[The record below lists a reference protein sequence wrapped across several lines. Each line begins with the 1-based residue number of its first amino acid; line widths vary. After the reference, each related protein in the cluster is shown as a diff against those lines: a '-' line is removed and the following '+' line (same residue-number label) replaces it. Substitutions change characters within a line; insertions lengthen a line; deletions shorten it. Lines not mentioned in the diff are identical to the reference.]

1 MGRIKITVFFSVFV
15 AMLGV
20 MLLAPITP
28 SLIRELG
35 LKEIHSGI
43 LISTGSIMTAVMAP
57 VWGNISDAK
66 GRKPVILI
74 GFIGLSISTL
84 LLTITFYCG
93 LHKWISGGLLLF
105 LMIVTRSLVGMFI
118 PAILSASQAFMG
130 DVTEDKERGS
140 AMAIISAANG
150 LGLIFGPAIAGIFSL
165 VGLLWPLYFGIV
177 ITAVALFFTLFLMP
191 ATKPIIQRGEMKVSP
206 LQPGLRIYLFVA
218 LVTMIGLFTIQ
229 VIGGFYL
236 QDQLGLPSDQLAVT
250 VSFGLMFTGLAV
262 LIAQIIQ
269 SKWLKWEPR
278 PMVLIGSLILVA
290 SMVTFL
296 LTKQLPFYY
305 LAFFVFGLGSGFMMT
320 GFMTGASLSVS
331 NEQQGGVAGL
341 VTAMQGVSAII
352 APILSTSLY
361 HANKHI
367 PMGLIVLLATLLS
380 LFMLRV
386 SQKNSPRMKFGR
398 CTIYHKVSYRLL
410 PIQLTD

>member
-1 MGRIKITVFFSVFV
+1 
-15 AMLGV
+15 
-20 MLLAPITP
+20 
-28 SLIRELG
+28 
-35 LKEIHSGI
+35 
-43 LISTGSIMTAVMAP
+43 MTAVMAP

-386 SQKNSPRMKFGR
+386 SQKKFSKNEIR
-398 CTIYHKVSYRLL
+398 EMHNI
-410 PIQLTD
+410 P

>member
-1 MGRIKITVFFSVFV
+1 MLIYWGDKIMGRIKITVFFSVFV

-386 SQKNSPRMKFGR
+386 SQKKFSKNEIR
-398 CTIYHKVSYRLL
+398 EMHNI
-410 PIQLTD
+410 P

>member
-1 MGRIKITVFFSVFV
+1 
-15 AMLGV
+15 
-20 MLLAPITP
+20 
-28 SLIRELG
+28 
-35 LKEIHSGI
+35 
-43 LISTGSIMTAVMAP
+43 
-57 VWGNISDAK
+57 
-66 GRKPVILI
+66 
-74 GFIGLSISTL
+74 
-84 LLTITFYCG
+84 
-93 LHKWISGGLLLF
+93 
-105 LMIVTRSLVGMFI
+105 
-118 PAILSASQAFMG
+118 
-130 DVTEDKERGS
+130 
-140 AMAIISAANG
+140 MAIISAANG

-386 SQKNSPRMKFGR
+386 SQKKISKNEIREMHNIP
-398 CTIYHKVSYRLL
+398 
-410 PIQLTD
+410 